1 MTSCKTHC
9 VFLSLLMFLF
19 ALCYQK
25 IFVLSLCCCIVLW
38 ILRTKDHSFLFV
50 CIILAIFSIPRGYTR
65 YPDMK
70 EAKAIQVSSS
80 YAVLKSGNQKVI
92 VYTKEPLFFD
102 QTFGLLVT
110 SVVSKP
116 NNIVSVQRNLYVVV
130 YYNTQQ
136 RD

>member
-1 MTSCKTHC
+1 MTSCKNHC

-50 CIILAIFSIPRGYTR
+50 CTILVIFSIPRGYTS

-70 EAKAIQVSSS
+70 EGKAIQVSSS
-80 YAVLKSGNQKVI
+80 YAILKSGNQKVI

-102 QTFGLLVT
+102 
-110 SVVSKP
+110 
-116 NNIVSVQRNLYVVV
+116 
-130 YYNTQQ
+130 
-136 RD
+136 